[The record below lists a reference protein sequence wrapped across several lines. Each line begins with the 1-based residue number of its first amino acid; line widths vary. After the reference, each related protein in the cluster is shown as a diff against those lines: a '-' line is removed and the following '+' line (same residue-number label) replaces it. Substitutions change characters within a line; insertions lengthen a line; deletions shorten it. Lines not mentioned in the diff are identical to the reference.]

1 MITPK
6 HNFKNLKSE
15 SLKRVAEI
23 LDANDKI
30 KTKHFNVVD
39 AVDFTNDYF
48 NKGKEQDEQININND
63 LIEERISYI
72 CNDIEI
78 LKYQVIL
85 YNSEEIRKE
94 LIYKRL
100 K

>member
-72 CNDIEI
+72 CNDVEI

-94 LIYKRL
+94 LIYKRQ

>member
-39 AVDFTNDYF
+39 AVDFTNEYF

>member
-39 AVDFTNDYF
+39 AVDFTNEYF

-63 LIEERISYI
+63 LIEERINYI
-72 CNDIEI
+72 CNDVEI

-85 YNSEEIRKE
+85 YNNEEIRKE
-94 LIYKRL
+94 LIYNRQK
-100 K
+100 

>member
-39 AVDFTNDYF
+39 AVDFTNEYF

-72 CNDIEI
+72 CNDVEI

-94 LIYKRL
+94 LIYKRQ

>member
-39 AVDFTNDYF
+39 AVDFTNEYF
-48 NKGKEQDEQININND
+48 NKGKEQDEQIIINND

-94 LIYKRL
+94 LIYKRQ

>member
-94 LIYKRL
+94 LIYKRQ

>member
-39 AVDFTNDYF
+39 AVDFTNEYF

-94 LIYKRL
+94 LIYKRQ